1 MGQLDVIAA
10 KNALNIMLDTLVGQS
25 RDTLAVL
32 ARDTIACADATDRA
46 TVETDRHLALIMRER
61 DRLLIGE
68 VRAALARME
77 DGEYGVCQECG
88 EEIGLARL
96 RAQPTATLCVHCK
109 SRFEALSRAAMQVS
123 RAESAFQEE

>member
-1 MGQLDVIAA
+1 MGQFDVAIIR
-10 KNALNIMLDTLVGQS
+10 NVLNSMLDTITGQS
-25 RDTLAVL
+25 RDTLTVL
-32 ARDTIACADATDRA
+32 SRETGLCADATDRA
-46 TVETDRHLALIMRER
+46 TLETDRHLALCLGER

-68 VRAALARME
+68 IHAALARVE

-109 SRFEALSRAAMQVS
+109 ALREAGRLAAQP
-123 RAESAFQEE
+123 RAEAISFEE